1 MRWSTLGQPRE
12 LEKNMSDLIGIA
24 ILILFGALFAVSEIS
39 IAASR
44 KIKLRVMADE
54 GDDRAQAVI
63 RLQEQP
69 GGFFAMIQIALNAIA
84 ILGGI
89 IGEQTLTPYTSTL
102 VALVYSGSMAEQIS
116 FVLSFL
122 IITSLFILF
131 ADLLP
136 KRIAM
141 IMPEAVAVKIV
152 GLMNGITY
160 ALTPFVILFNSITN
174 LILRIFKMPTVREDV
189 VTTEDIVAMMD
200 AGAEHGSLQQ
210 QEYQLLGNVFELEGR
225 TLSSAMTT
233 RDAIVYFDINDDS
246 ATISAKILE
255 HPHNHFLVCDGHLE
269 RVIGSVE
276 SKQILRQLLK
286 GEAAH
291 LDEKMFENELFY
303 LPETLTLSEALN
315 EFKSAVQPFAIVV
328 NEYAM
333 VVGLVTLKNL
343 MSSFMGNL
351 VTSHGEEQ
359 IVQRDANSWLVSGVT
374 PIVELMKLLD
384 IEEFPNNNHYETLAG
399 FLIYMV
405 KRIPKRTD
413 HVIHDGYKFEAI
425 DVDGIKVEQ
434 LLITRLN
441 DTATEAN
448 SEANITP

>member
-1 MRWSTLGQPRE
+1 
-12 LEKNMSDLIGIA
+12 MSDLLGIA
-24 ILILFGALFAVSEIS
+24 ILILLGALFAMSEIS
-39 IAASR
+39 IAAAR

-54 GDDRAQAVI
+54 GDDKAQAVI

-69 GGFFAMIQIALNAIA
+69 GSFFAMIQIALNAIA

-89 IGEQTLTPYTSTL
+89 IGEQTLTPYTSKL

-122 IITSLFILF
+122 AITSLFILF

-152 GLMNGITY
+152 GLMNRITY
-160 ALTPFVILFNSITN
+160 ALTPFVMFFNSITN

-225 TLSSAMTT
+225 TLNTAMTT
-233 RDAIVYFDINDDS
+233 RDAIVYFDIKDDS

-291 LDEKMFENELFY
+291 LDDSVIQTEQFY

-351 VTSHGEEQ
+351 VTTHGEEQ
-359 IVQRDANSWLVSGVT
+359 IVQRDENSWLVNGVT

-384 IEEFPNNNHYETLAG
+384 IDVFPRDNQYETLAG
-399 FLIYMV
+399 FLIYTL

-413 HVIHDGYKFEAI
+413 YVIHDGYKFEAI
-425 DVDGIKVEQ
+425 DVDGVKVEQ
-434 LLITRLN
+434 LLITRLAKPTAVAKD
-441 DTATEAN
+441 DT
-448 SEANITP
+448 NIAP